1 MEVGDKMDTDTF
13 ESSILGIFIA
23 GIIYLIGGID
33 ELMTALIII
42 MAIDFVLGIMAAYS
56 MQDITSYKIFKVL
69 LKKIAMILM
78 IILAVQ
84 LDLVTDSGHFMRT
97 IMILF
102 LIGVEGIGIVASLK
116 KIGIAV
122 PQFFINIFSKLHDD
136 DDKKLDDNDDKKGG
150 K

>member
-1 MEVGDKMDTDTF
+1 MDTDTLWA
-13 ESSILGIFIA
+13 SIFGIFIA

-33 ELMTALIII
+33 ELMTALVII
-42 MAIDFVLGIMAAYS
+42 MAIDFILGIMAAYS
-56 MQDITSYKIFKVL
+56 TQDIISYKIFKVL

-102 LIGVEGIGIVASLK
+102 LIGVEGMGIATSLK

-122 PQFFINIFSKLHDD
+122 PQFFINIFSKLRDNEDKKLDDD
-136 DDKKLDDNDDKKGG
+136 DDKKGEK
-150 K
+150 

>member
-1 MEVGDKMDTDTF
+1 MDTD
-13 ESSILGIFIA
+13 SLGASILGIFIA

-33 ELMTALIII
+33 ELMTALTII
-42 MAIDFVLGIMAAYS
+42 MAIDFILGIMAAYS
-56 MQDITSYKIFKVL
+56 MKDIISYKIFKVL
-69 LKKIAMILM
+69 LKKAAMILM
-78 IILAVQ
+78 IILTVQ

-150 K
+150 E

>member
-1 MEVGDKMDTDTF
+1 MDTDTLGA
-13 ESSILGIFIA
+13 SIFGIFIA

-33 ELMTALIII
+33 ELMTALVII
-42 MAIDFVLGIMAAYS
+42 MAIDFILGIMAAYS
-56 MQDITSYKIFKVL
+56 TQDIISYKIFKVL

-122 PQFFINIFSKLHDD
+122 PQFFINIFSKLR
-136 DDKKLDDNDDKKGG
+136 DNDDKKGG
-150 K
+150 E

>member
-1 MEVGDKMDTDTF
+1 MDTDTLGA
-13 ESSILGIFIA
+13 SIFGIFIA

-42 MAIDFVLGIMAAYS
+42 MAIDFILGIMAAYS
-56 MQDITSYKIFKVL
+56 TQDIVSYKIFKVL

-102 LIGVEGIGIVASLK
+102 LIGAEGIGIVASLK

-122 PQFFINIFSKLHDD
+122 PQFFINIFSKLRDNEDKKLDDD
-136 DDKKLDDNDDKKGG
+136 DDKKGEK
-150 K
+150 

>member
-1 MEVGDKMDTDTF
+1 MDTDTLGA
-13 ESSILGIFIA
+13 SIFGIFIA

-33 ELMTALIII
+33 ELMTALTII
-42 MAIDFVLGIMAAYS
+42 MAIDFILGIMAAYS
-56 MQDITSYKIFKVL
+56 MKDIISYKIFKVL
-69 LKKIAMILM
+69 LKKAAMILM

-116 KIGIAV
+116 EIGIAV
-122 PQFFINIFSKLHDD
+122 PQFFINIFSKLNDD

>member
-1 MEVGDKMDTDTF
+1 MDTDTLGA
-13 ESSILGIFIA
+13 SIFGIFIA
-23 GIIYLIGGID
+23 VIIYLIGGID
-33 ELMTALIII
+33 ELMTALVII
-42 MAIDFVLGIMAAYS
+42 MAIDFILGIMAAYS
-56 MQDITSYKIFKVL
+56 TQDIISYKIFKVL

-122 PQFFINIFSKLHDD
+122 PQFFINIFSKLHDN

>member
-1 MEVGDKMDTDTF
+1 MDTDTLGALIF
-13 ESSILGIFIA
+13 GIFIA

-33 ELMTALIII
+33 ELMTALVII
-42 MAIDFVLGIMAAYS
+42 MAIDFILGIMAAYS
-56 MQDITSYKIFKVL
+56 TQDIISYKIFKVL

-122 PQFFINIFSKLHDD
+122 PQFFINIFSKLRDN
-136 DDKKLDDNDDKKGG
+136 DDKKLDDNDDKKGE

>member
-1 MEVGDKMDTDTF
+1 MDTDTLGA
-13 ESSILGIFIA
+13 SIFGIFIA

-33 ELMTALIII
+33 ELMTALVII
-42 MAIDFVLGIMAAYS
+42 MAIDFILGIMAAYS
-56 MQDITSYKIFKVL
+56 TQDIISYKIFKVL

-122 PQFFINIFSKLHDD
+122 PQFFINIFSKLRDN

>member
-1 MEVGDKMDTDTF
+1 MDTDTLGA
-13 ESSILGIFIA
+13 SIFGIFIA

-33 ELMTALIII
+33 ELMTALVII
-42 MAIDFVLGIMAAYS
+42 MAIDFILGIMAAYS
-56 MQDITSYKIFKVL
+56 TQGIISYKIFKVL

-84 LDLVTDSGHFMRT
+84 LDLVIDSGHFMRT

-102 LIGVEGIGIVASLK
+102 LIGVEGIDIVTSLK

-122 PQFFINIFSKLHDD
+122 PQFFINIFSKLRDN

>member
-1 MEVGDKMDTDTF
+1 MDTDTF

-56 MQDITSYKIFKVL
+56 TQDIISYKIFKVL
-69 LKKIAMILM
+69 LKKVAMILM

-84 LDLVTDSGHFMRT
+84 LDLITDSGHFMRT

-102 LIGVEGIGIVASLK
+102 LIGVEGIAIVASLK

-122 PQFFINIFSKLHDD
+122 PQFFINIFSKLNDD